1 MTTLINADIGKRS
14 EIISAM
20 LESEHAPLIWNI
32 QDEEFAASEISSA
45 SSLPVEFKSPRF
57 RREDLPNR
65 SWSLGNSIRDQQAAA
80 PGMEIA
86 ARYLPARG
94 VSGDYCDL
102 LPLNEE
108 QIGLAVGDACGRGIG
123 AARLMVSVYVNL
135 RARMRACSTAGDLL
149 GQLNRVLCRD
159 TPDNQFVTFMYGVW
173 NVDSRT
179 FNYSHA
185 GHPPVLHYQSAAG
198 CVNKLSVGG
207 MVLGV
212 FEDADYPTGSMSLS
226 AGDALVLYTDGITE
240 AVNAN
245 DEVFGIHRLMEVVA
259 TYGEESSGAL
269 ATAILDTAS
278 HFSHHEWEDDAT
290 VMVVK
295 MIGT

>member
-1 MTTLINADIGKRS
+1 MTTLTSADLRKRS

-20 LESEHAPLIWNI
+20 LESDHEPLIWKI
-32 QDEEFAASEISSA
+32 QGEEFAASEMGFA
-45 SSLPVEFKSPRF
+45 SSLPVELESLRF
-57 RREDLPNR
+57 HREDLPIG
-65 SWSLGNSIRDQQAAA
+65 SWSLGNSVRGQQAAA
-80 PGMEIA
+80 PGMEVA
-86 ARYLPARG
+86 VRYVPAKG

-102 LPLNEE
+102 LPLNEG

-123 AARLMVSVYVNL
+123 AARLMASVCVNL
-135 RARMRACSTAGDLL
+135 HARIQACSAAGDLL

-159 TPDNQFVTFMYGVW
+159 TPDNQFVTFMYGIW

-179 FNYSHA
+179 FAYSHA
-185 GHPPVLHYQSAAG
+185 GHPPVLHYQSTTG
-198 CVNKLSVGG
+198 CVSKLSIGG

-212 FEDADYPTGSMSLS
+212 CEDVEYPTASMSLS
-226 AGDALVLYTDGITE
+226 TGDALVLYTDGITE
-240 AVNAN
+240 AVNAY

-259 TYGEESSGAL
+259 EYGEESSQAL

-278 HFSHHEWEDDAT
+278 HFAHQVWEDDAT